1 MEELVKS
8 DIKDLY
14 NRAQRLASD
23 TNAKV
28 QSYDGLGNLI
38 YGSDEYETRQNL
50 NMAYSYLKSAL
61 RYLGYARSIKEF

>member
-1 MEELVKS
+1 MEELVES

-23 TNAKV
+23 VNAEVK
-28 QSYDGLGNLI
+28 SYESIGTLT
-38 YGSDEYETRQNL
+38 YGSDEYESRQNL

-61 RYLGYARSIKEF
+61 RYLGYARSINEF